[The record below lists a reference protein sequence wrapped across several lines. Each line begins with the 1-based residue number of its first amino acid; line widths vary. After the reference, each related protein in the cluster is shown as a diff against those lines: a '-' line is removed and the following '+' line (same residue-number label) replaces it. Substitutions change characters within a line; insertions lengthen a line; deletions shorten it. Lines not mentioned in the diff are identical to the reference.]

1 MLTSTFDR
9 LGFAP
14 DMFRFLTLGH
24 IGKHIILNKLKKIQK
39 NCFCFPLP
47 ISTFPQGRGPFYTC
61 HCKYCRKLSGL
72 CHHCEESRYEV
83 CGQKKKVLDVILER
97 KCDGFSL
104 GQTKLTVYT
113 SVRIKPVTVE
123 RVSTVPSSLCT
134 F

>member
-1 MLTSTFDR
+1 M
-9 LGFAP
+9 
-14 DMFRFLTLGH
+14 
-24 IGKHIILNKLKKIQK
+24 
-39 NCFCFPLP
+39 
-47 ISTFPQGRGPFYTC
+47 
-61 HCKYCRKLSGL
+61 
-72 CHHCEESRYEV
+72 RYV
-83 CGQKKKVLDVILER
+83 DKKKKVLDVILER